1 MVARCTSFPCFSLA
15 MRVLQCRPAL
25 FPSIM
30 MTTLAFLGCADPSSP
45 AADDQKE
52 QAFDITSR
60 PATPGPIVVRT
71 ESFAS
76 LGSKA
81 MA

>member
-1 MVARCTSFPCFSLA
+1 
-15 MRVLQCRPAL
+15 
-25 FPSIM
+25 M